1 MGPADQMY
9 HEEHMDPADQ
19 VYHEE
24 DMGETVLF
32 GRVERLS

>member
-9 HEEHMDPADQ
+9 NEEHMDPADQ